1 VAEGNISD
9 VVLVGAGIMSATLG
23 TLLKKLD
30 PSLSIQVFER
40 LDRAATESS
49 DAWNNAGT
57 GHSAFCELNY
67 TPQAEDGSID
77 LTKAMRIA
85 EQFELSK
92 QFWSALVKTGEL
104 PKPQEFIRKVP
115 HLAFVSGADN
125 VVFLKQRFD
134 ALVQNPLFDGMEF
147 SADHSVLRS
156 WAPLIM
162 QGRAETEE
170 VAATRMAIGN
180 DVNFGKLTRT
190 MLTELGNKPDVSK
203 HFGQEVIDFRH
214 KDDGIW
220 RIKVKD
226 LETGEERIERARFVF
241 IGAGGGALE
250 LLNAT
255 DIPESDGY
263 GGFPVSGQFLRCTN
277 PAIIKQ
283 HQAKVYGKA
292 ALGAPPMSVPHLDT
306 RWIGGER
313 QLLFGPYAGF
323 STKFLKA
330 GSYLDLLRSI
340 DIDNIV
346 PIVRA
351 GLDNLDLSVYLVGQ
365 VMLDKEE
372 RMAMLRAY
380 FPDAKDADWEAH
392 IAGQRVQIIKR
403 DEQRGGRLQ
412 FGTEIVTGKNG
423 SVAALL
429 GASPGAST
437 AVAIMLNLIERCF
450 PEQLKSTEWQTKLRE
465 LIPSYGQS
473 LADNPT
479 LCANTRAACLATLDI
494 EP

>member
-1 VAEGNISD
+1 MSSDYITD

-30 PSLSIQVFER
+30 PSLSMQVFER

-77 LTKAMRIA
+77 LNKAIRIA
-85 EQFELSK
+85 EQFEVSK

-104 PKPQEFIRKVP
+104 PNPEEFIRKVP

-125 VVFLKQRFD
+125 VSFLKHRFE
-134 ALVQNPLFDGMEF
+134 ALIQNPLFEGMEF
-147 SADHSVLRS
+147 STDHEVLRS
-156 WAPLIM
+156 WAPLLM
-162 QGRAETEE
+162 QGRGNGAT

-190 MLTELGNKPDVSK
+190 LLTELGNKPDVTK
-203 HFGQEVIDFRH
+203 HFGQEVVDFRH

-220 RIKVKD
+220 RIKIKN
-226 LETGEERIERARFVF
+226 LSSGEERIERARFVF

-277 PAIIKQ
+277 PEIIKQ
-283 HQAKVYGKA
+283 HEAKVYGKA
-292 ALGAPPMSVPHLDT
+292 AIGAPPMSVPHLDT

-323 STKFLKA
+323 STKFLKE
-330 GSYLDLLRSI
+330 GSYLDLLRSL

-351 GLDNLDLSVYLVGQ
+351 GLDNLDLSVYLIGQ

-372 RMAMLRAY
+372 RMGMLRDY
-380 FPDAKDADWEAH
+380 FPDAKDGDWEAH

-403 DEQRGGRLQ
+403 DETRGGRLQ

-437 AVAIMLNLIERCF
+437 AVAIMLNLIEKCF
-450 PEQLKSTEWQTKLRE
+450 PQQLQSNDWQTALKSLV
-465 LIPSYGQS
+465 PSYGQR
-473 LADNPT
+473 LAENKT
-479 LCANTRAACLATLDI
+479 LCAETRAASLKALGI
-494 EP
+494 EA

>member
-1 VAEGNISD
+1 MAKPNACD

-30 PSLSIQVFER
+30 PSLSIKVFER

-77 LTKAMRIA
+77 LSKALRIA

-92 QFWSALVKTGEL
+92 QFWSSLVKSGEL
-104 PKPQEFIRKVP
+104 PNPKEFIRKVP
-115 HLAFVSGADN
+115 HLAFVAGAEN
-125 VVFLKQRFD
+125 VNFLQQRFD
-134 ALVQNPLFDGMEF
+134 ALIQNPLFEGMEF
-147 SADHSVLRS
+147 SADHDVLRT

-162 QGRAETEE
+162 QGRASDDT

-190 MLTELGNKPDVSK
+190 LLTGLGDKPNVST
-203 HFGQEVIDFRH
+203 HFGQEVVDFRH

-226 LETGEERIERARFVF
+226 LGSGEEHIERARFVF

-255 DIPESDGY
+255 DIPQSDGY
-263 GGFPVSGQFLRCTN
+263 GGFPVSGQFLRCIN
-277 PAIIKQ
+277 PDVINQ
-283 HQAKVYGKA
+283 HEAKVYGKA
-292 ALGAPPMSVPHLDT
+292 AIGAPPMSVPHLDT

-323 STKFLKA
+323 STKFLKK
-330 GSYLDLLRSI
+330 GSYLDLLRSL

-351 GLDNLDLSVYLVGQ
+351 GLDNLDLSVYLIGQ

-372 RMAMLRAY
+372 RMGMLREY
-380 FPDAKDADWEAH
+380 YPDAKDSDWEAH

-403 DEQRGGRLQ
+403 DEERGGRLQ
-412 FGTEIVTGKNG
+412 FGTEIVTGENG

-450 PEQLKSTEWQTKLRE
+450 PTQMHSSGWQKTLKE
-465 LIPSYGQS
+465 LVPSFGQS
-473 LADNPT
+473 LADNKT
-479 LCANTRAACLATLDI
+479 LCADIRAASLSTLGI
-494 EP
+494 EV